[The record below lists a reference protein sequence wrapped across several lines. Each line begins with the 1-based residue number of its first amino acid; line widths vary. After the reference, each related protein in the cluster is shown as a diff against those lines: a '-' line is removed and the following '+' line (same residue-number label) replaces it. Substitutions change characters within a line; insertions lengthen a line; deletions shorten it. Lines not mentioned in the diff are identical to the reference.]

1 MDPFIGTIMPV
12 AFDFAPK
19 GWALCDGQLLS
30 ISQNQALF
38 SLLGTRFGGN
48 GIQTFALP
56 DLRGRT
62 PRGASG
68 GNPGAMRGQ
77 ETVTLTTA
85 QLPAHSH
92 AINATQSPGAGRG
105 ATDPAG
111 KLLATPTVP
120 GGMTIYGQPVAP
132 VALST
137 DNLTPA
143 GGGQAHGNMQPSLA
157 VNFIIAL
164 VGIFPTQG

>member
-12 AFDFAPK
+12 AFGFAPR
-19 GWALCDGQLLS
+19 GWALCDGQLMS

-62 PRGASG
+62 PRGFSQG
-68 GNPGAMRGQ
+68 SLGVMNGQ
-77 ETVTLTTA
+77 EAVTLTTA
-85 QLPAHSH
+85 QLPGHSH
-92 AINATQSPGAGRG
+92 LINATQSPGGGRG
-105 ATDPAG
+105 PADPAG
-111 KLLATPTVP
+111 KLLATATQP
-120 GGMTIYGQPVAP
+120 GGLTLYGQPVAP
-132 VALST
+132 VALSA

-143 GGGQAHGNMQPSLA
+143 GGGQAHANMQPSTV

-164 VGIFPTQG
+164 VGIYPSPA